1 MFAIKFPGAKVL
13 EVGAGTG
20 GATRAVLEGFG
31 ARAGDEGGTL
41 LGHYTFTDTKLEY
54 VEAARQSLGDWGG
67 LIDFKQ
73 LDVEKGPA
81 EQLDFLA
88 VGSFDLIVASM
99 VLLETQNLVG
109 ALNNLRKMLKPG
121 GKLFLVEMTKEKLD
135 VQLIFSVLPQWWSS
149 EKPSSS
155 RSSPVISIKAWDE
168 ALRNSGF
175 TGVEFEIGDSEQH
188 HFQSSSFIISTA
200 ATTPTLPST
209 VTVVYTA
216 PIPEAWHK
224 QLTDEILEGTSVSSV
239 TAESWESFEPE
250 DRMYIFTGDMP
261 GSFIDNMDE
270 ASFHK
275 LRQLLDRSRRVLWLS
290 YGGAVD
296 AKDPIYAQTYGF
308 LRKSRSE
315 DACKRFIHLDFE
327 QTGEGPWSAKNI
339 GHIVHVL
346 QHTMDEKVEPQDLD
360 WEYSVKQSMLH
371 IPRVFPVSGQVEEP
385 EFGQQPLQQLE
396 DSNSTFL
403 IVCGVGGIAQDL
415 ALWMI
420 AKGARNLLI
429 AHREAE
435 KHTGAAVFLDTAE
448 KEGRNVQI
456 HNCDVASEESLVELL
471 NHANRSMPPIRGVV
485 LDAALNRDV
494 STLCHCLCCFLK
506 FWQMADNFE
515 M

>member
-1 MFAIKFPGAKVL
+1 MKVPGAKVL

-20 GATRAVLEGFG
+20 GATKAVLEGFG
-31 ARAGDEGGTL
+31 ARAGDQGGTL
-41 LGHYTFTDTKLEY
+41 LGHYTFTDIKLEY
-54 VEAARQSLGDWGG
+54 VEAARQSLGDRGG
-67 LIDFKQ
+67 LIDFYQ
-73 LDVEKGPA
+73 LDVEKDPA
-81 EQLDFLA
+81 EQSDCLV
-88 VGSFDLIVASM
+88 VGAFDLIVASM

-109 ALNNLRKMLKPG
+109 ALNNLRKLLKPG
-121 GKLFLVEMTKEKLD
+121 GKLFLVETTKEKLD
-135 VQLIFSVLPQWWSS
+135 VQLIFRALPQWWSS
-149 EKPSSS
+149 EKPFSSK
-155 RSSPVISIKAWDE
+155 SSPVIPIKAWDE

-175 TGVEFEIGDSEQH
+175 TGVDFEIGDSEQH

-209 VTVVYTA
+209 VTIVYTA
-216 PIPEAWHK
+216 PIPEVWHR
-224 QLTDEILEGTSVSSV
+224 QLTDEILEGTSISSV
-239 TAESWESFEPE
+239 AVESWESFEPE
-250 DRMYIFTGDMP
+250 DKMYIFTGDMP
-261 GSFIDNMDE
+261 GPFIDSMDK

-296 AKDPIYAQTYGF
+296 AQDPIYAQTYGF
-308 LRKSRSE
+308 LRNSRSQ

-346 QHTMDEKVEPQDLD
+346 QHTMDEKVEPQNVD
-360 WEYSVKQSMLH
+360 WEYSVKNSMLH
-371 IPRVFPVSGQVEEP
+371 IPRVFPVFGEDEEP
-385 EFGQQPLQQLE
+385 GIGQQPLQQLE
-396 DSNSTFL
+396 DSNATFL
-403 IVCGVGGIAQDL
+403 IVCGVGGIAPDL

-429 AHREAE
+429 VHREAE
-435 KHTGAAVFLDTAE
+435 KHTGAALLLDTAE

-494 STLCHCLCCFLK
+494 SALCHFFCCFLQ
-506 FWQMADNFE
+506 FWQTADNFE
-515 M
+515 L